1 MLRII
6 ITIFCLLG
14 GVFSYFTVSDAIN
27 WQVVGDNYVSSC
39 QIDSFFDCRT
49 VAESA
54 YSSFLGFPN
63 GVWGIIYFGTLFL
76 ITLVAAKPRIAL
88 VVSLFGAAVSIWML
102 VVSFAIVGALC
113 LWCCGIYALSLL
125 LVVACYLAHRQN
137 RDSEDDGNI
146 ITEVKGILLGSG
158 ISIYR
163 YGGLIVGIVLL
174 CGFALTL
181 PEELKKRVSYQDSPE
196 IYLRSQ
202 IAKWRDSK
210 RVILPEAK
218 LMVSNDAPKAVIVHE
233 FFDFQCPACQ
243 MMYRKLNELKEKYPI
258 AVNYLNYPLSN
269 KCNDNLD
276 GDFHAN
282 ACEFAKL
289 ALCARGLGAD
299 VAKIMET
306 LLFIK
311 KDGDALNSILNVVGK
326 DRTGELKECLDSA
339 KTMEELKQEIALT
352 KQFEMTG
359 TPTLLVNG
367 RVAKVSDVAV
377 LEEIIKEAMKGR

>member
-14 GVFSYFTVSDAIN
+14 GAFSYFTVSDAMN

-54 YSSFLGFPN
+54 YSSFGGFPN

-76 ITLVAAKPRIAL
+76 IAVVAAKPRIAL

-125 LVVACYLAHRQN
+125 LVLACYLVHRQN
-137 RDSEDDGNI
+137 RDSEGDGNI
-146 ITEVKGILLGSG
+146 IAEVKGILLGSG

-181 PEELKKRVSYQDSPE
+181 PEELKKKVSYQDSPE

-210 RVILPEAK
+210 RIILPDAK
-218 LMVSNDAPKAVIVHE
+218 LMVASDASSIVTIHE

-243 MMYRKLNELKEKYPI
+243 VMYRKLGELKEKYPI
-258 AVNYLNYPLSN
+258 TINYLNYPLSN
-269 KCNDNLD
+269 KCNENLD

-282 ACEFAKL
+282 ACDYAKI

-299 VAKIMET
+299 VGAIMET
-306 LLFIK
+306 LLFLK
-311 KDGDALNSILNVVGK
+311 KSGDPTASIINILGK
-326 DRTGELKECLDSA
+326 DRERELKECLDDK
-339 KTMEELKQEIALT
+339 KTMEELKQEILLT

-359 TPTLLVNG
+359 TPTILVNG
-367 RVAKVSDVAV
+367 RVTKVSDVAV
-377 LEEIIKEAMKGR
+377 LEEIIKAAMKE